1 MRVTVEHDTRFVIS
15 RRSVI
20 LIIAITDCV
29 LAQRRIATPFESLAQ
44 PVAFSVR
51 T

>member
-1 MRVTVEHDTRFVIS
+1 MRVTVEYDIRFVIS

-29 LAQRRIATPFESLAQ
+29 LVQRRIASPFESVAQ
-44 PVAFSVR
+44 RIAFSVP
-51 T
+51 